1 MGGVARAT
9 GGQLTAWAFA
19 LDDVQR
25 GVSGSVALIVP
36 ATVVATLPC
45 DNRTMCGDDR
55 FIARRRVLTALVQR
69 ALGPSV
75 TPPRLVADAD
85 GVRRIH
91 GTPWFASVAE
101 RSGWV
106 AAAIAPHAVGIDL
119 ESQSDAPA
127 ARDAIL
133 TDVIT
138 INLGAWHGLA
148 GAWAAREAVLK
159 AMGRDLTSD
168 PGGWRFGDG
177 TVTAADS
184 ANYRVEIVARAGM
197 VGAISYV
204 GG

>member
-1 MGGVARAT
+1 M
-9 GGQLTAWAFA
+9 LP
-19 LDDVQR
+19 
-25 GVSGSVALIVP
+25 P
-36 ATVVATLPC
+36 AVVATLPF
-45 DNRTMCGDDR
+45 DDRTRCGDGR
-55 FIARRRVLTALVQR
+55 SIARRQVLTALVQCV
-69 ALGPSV
+69 LGPSA

-85 GVRRIH
+85 GVRRLD

-106 AAAIAPHAVGIDL
+106 AAVIAPHAVGIDL
-119 ESQSDAPA
+119 ESQSDAHA

-133 TDVIT
+133 TGVIT

-148 GAWAAREAVLK
+148 GAWAAREATLK

-168 PGGWRFGDG
+168 PGGWRFGGG

-184 ANYRVEIVARAGM
+184 ANYCIETVARAGM
-197 VGAISYV
+197 VAAISYV

>member
-1 MGGVARAT
+1 MGGVAGAT

-19 LDDVQR
+19 LDEVPR
-25 GVSGSVALIVP
+25 GVPGAVALMVP
-36 ATVVATLPC
+36 PTIVATLPF
-45 DNRTMCGDDR
+45 DDGTRCGDGR
-55 FIARRRVLTALVQR
+55 RIARRQVLTALVQR
-69 ALGPSV
+69 VLGPFT

-85 GVRRIH
+85 GVRRLD

-119 ESQSDAPA
+119 ESQSDAHA

-133 TDVIT
+133 TDVIF

-148 GAWAAREAVLK
+148 GAWAAREATLK

-168 PGGWRFGDG
+168 PGSWHFGDG

-184 ANYRVEIVARAGM
+184 ANYRIETVTRAGM
-197 VGAISYV
+197 VAAISYI